1 MINKKGVKGVA
12 CGFKK
17 EEDKVCGEIKT

>member
-12 CGFKK
+12 WRF
-17 EEDKVCGEIKT
+17 